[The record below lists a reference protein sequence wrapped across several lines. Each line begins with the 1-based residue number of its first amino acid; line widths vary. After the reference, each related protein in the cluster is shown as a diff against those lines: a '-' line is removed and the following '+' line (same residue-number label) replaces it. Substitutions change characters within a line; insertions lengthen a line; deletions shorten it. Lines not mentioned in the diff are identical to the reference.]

1 MLFRKVADGDMKN
14 NVHELRKELKLTQE
28 EFAKKLG
35 VTRQTIISIEQGKYI
50 ASLPL
55 ALKMAK
61 VFNVHV
67 EIIFSLEDNG
77 NVY

>member
-1 MLFRKVADGDMKN
+1 MKN
-14 NVHELRKELKLTQE
+14 YVYELRKKFHLTQE
-28 EFAKKLG
+28 ELAKRLG

-61 VFNVHV
+61 IFEMPVESVF
-67 EIIFSLEDNG
+67 ELEEG
-77 NVY
+77 EV

>member
-1 MLFRKVADGDMKN
+1 MLKN
-14 NVHELRKELKLTQE
+14 NVYEYRKRHKFTQE
-28 EFAKKLG
+28 ELAKMLG

-61 VFNVHV
+61 IFDVRVEDLFN
-67 EIIFSLEDNG
+67 LEEG
-77 NVY
+77 EY

>member
-1 MLFRKVADGDMKN
+1 MVEMKN
-14 NVHELRKELKLTQE
+14 YVYELRKKNKFTQE
-28 EFAKKLG
+28 ELAKKLG

-61 VFNVHV
+61 IFDIPV
-67 EIIFSLEDNG
+67 EELFCLEEG
-77 NVY
+77 EF

>member
-1 MLFRKVADGDMKN
+1 MKN
-14 NVHELRKELKLTQE
+14 RLYNLRKNHKNTQE
-28 EFAKKLG
+28 ELAKKLG

-61 VFNVHV
+61 
-67 EIIFSLEDNG
+67 IFEVPLEQIFDLEEG
-77 NVY
+77 EL

>member
-1 MLFRKVADGDMKN
+1 MKN
-14 NVHELRKELKLTQE
+14 SVYEYRKKNKYTQE
-28 EFAKKLG
+28 ELAKKLG

-61 VFNVHV
+61 IFAINVEELFN
-67 EIIFSLEDNG
+67 LEEG
-77 NVY
+77 EF